1 MDANTLPVI
10 TTPRV
15 VLRWISEDD
24 IDGLYKVFSHPQV
37 MRYWST
43 GPLPNRA
50 AAAEMQR
57 EIAAG
62 NLNSTMLK
70 WGLALRESNT
80 VIGTTTLFNLNLDN
94 GRAELGYAMG
104 REHWGKGYMNEALQA
119 LLSHA
124 FEVMNLRRL
133 EADVDPRNTPSIR
146 TLERLGFQ
154 REGFLRERWHVNGE
168 IQDAFFYGLLRR
180 EWANLNHQDTKTQ
193 KLELSCVFVPLWL
206 KRFGGLEF
214 DCAAFSRFN
223 QPAY

>member
-1 MDANTLPVI
+1 MDANTLPII

-24 IDGLYKVFSHPQV
+24 IDGLYDVFSDPQV

-43 GPLPNRA
+43 GPLPHRE

-62 NLNSTMLK
+62 NLSNTMMK
-70 WGLALRESNT
+70 WGLALRESNL

-94 GRAELGYAMG
+94 GRAEIGYAMA
-104 REHWGKGYMNEALQA
+104 RAYWGKGYMQEALQA
-119 LLSHA
+119 LVSHA
-124 FEVMNLRRL
+124 FEVMELRRL
-133 EADVDPRNTPSIR
+133 EADVDPRNAASIR

-168 IQDAFFYGLLRR
+168 LQDALFYGLLRR
-180 EWANLNHQDTKTQ
+180 EWKH
-193 KLELSCVFVPLWL
+193 V
-206 KRFGGLEF
+206 
-214 DCAAFSRFN
+214 
-223 QPAY
+223 